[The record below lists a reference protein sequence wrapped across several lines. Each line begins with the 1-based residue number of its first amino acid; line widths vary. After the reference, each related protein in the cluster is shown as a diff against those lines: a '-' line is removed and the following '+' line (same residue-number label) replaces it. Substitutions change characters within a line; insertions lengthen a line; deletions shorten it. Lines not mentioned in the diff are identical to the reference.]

1 MAKPHSGVYESSKLI
16 KPEVESLDEGPPN
29 LTLSSPQGRR
39 DQSASKQRPANCQ
52 PTHNIVTM
60 IPLW

>member
-16 KPEVESLDEGPPN
+16 KLEVEPLDEGPPN

-39 DQSASKQRPANCQ
+39 YLNASKQRSANCQ
-52 PTHNIVTM
+52 SIHNIVTM